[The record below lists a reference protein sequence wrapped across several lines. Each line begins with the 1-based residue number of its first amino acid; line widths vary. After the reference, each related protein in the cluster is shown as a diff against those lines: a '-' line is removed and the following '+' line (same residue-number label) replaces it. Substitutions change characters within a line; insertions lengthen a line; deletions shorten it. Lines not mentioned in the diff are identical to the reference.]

1 MSEPTHE
8 RGAPSRMR
16 FATCRSARALS
27 DGVPDILVVRK
38 EHRALIP
45 ETVGPETVG
54 LKTVGAARG
63 RLLDDRI
70 TRKDRMVS
78 RIAPS
83 RLIEQTIIH

>member
-1 MSEPTHE
+1 MSVPTHE

-27 DGVPDILVVRK
+27 GGVPDTLVVRK
-38 EHRALIP
+38 EHRASSP
-45 ETVGPETVG
+45 ETVGPE
-54 LKTVGAARG
+54 TVGAARG

>member
-1 MSEPTHE
+1 M
-8 RGAPSRMR
+8 
-16 FATCRSARALS
+16 S
-27 DGVPDILVVRK
+27 DGVPGILVVRK
-38 EHRALIP
+38 EHRASSP
-45 ETVGPETVG
+45 ETVGTG
-54 LKTVGAARG
+54 TVGAARG

>member
-1 MSEPTHE
+1 MFEPTHE
-8 RGAPSRMR
+8 RGAPSPMR
-16 FATCRSARALS
+16 FATCRSSRALS
-27 DGVPDILVVRK
+27 DGVPDILVVCK
-38 EHRALIP
+38 KHRASSP
-45 ETVGPETVG
+45 E
-54 LKTVGAARG
+54 TVGAARG

>member
-1 MSEPTHE
+1 MSVPTHE

-27 DGVPDILVVRK
+27 GGVPDTLVVRK
-38 EHRALIP
+38 KHRASIP
-45 ETVGPETVG
+45 ETVGPE
-54 LKTVGAARG
+54 TVGAARG